1 MTAPLT
7 APVDED
13 GLVDR
18 AARPPQRGR
27 GEKLPSIPRS
37 PAQRRA
43 RRRRTLVAWGF
54 ALPFAIVF
62 AVFMLL
68 PILGSFAMSF
78 TDFTSRDIRTPFAV
92 NFAGLD
98 QYVQLFGDERFLTS
112 LSVTGIFV
120 VVGIPVTIAVAL
132 ALALALNTGR
142 GKIVSFFRVGFYAPV
157 VTSIVAVA
165 VVWRYILLPDGLLN
179 NALAVI
185 GIQGPNWLNDTTWAL
200 PALILMAVWRN
211 VGTLMVIFLA
221 GLQSIPTD
229 VQEAAVVDGAGP
241 WRRLS
246 SVTLPLLQPTILLG
260 AVLISVGYLQ
270 FFEEAFVMTQGGP
283 LDSTLSVAYY
293 TFQQFGFGNYG
304 LASAASYVLFL
315 AIALLSLLQFRLLRS
330 KD

>member
-1 MTAPLT
+1 MSVLLT
-7 APVDED
+7 APSGGAEPAGRSGGSVRRSR
-13 GLVDR
+13 DR
-18 AARPPQRGR
+18 H
-27 GEKLPSIPRS
+27 PSAPRS

-68 PILGSFAMSF
+68 PIVGSFAMSF

-92 NFAGLD
+92 DFTGVD
-98 QYVQLFGDERFLTS
+98 QYLQLFGDQRFLRS
-112 LSVTGIFV
+112 LGVTGIFV
-120 VVGIPVTIAVAL
+120 VIGIPVTIAVAL

-142 GKIVSFFRVGFYAPV
+142 GRIVSFFRVGFYAPV

-179 NALAVI
+179 TALGAV

-200 PALILMAVWRN
+200 PSLILMAVWRN

-221 GLQSIPTD
+221 GLQSVPAD
-229 VQEAAVVDGAGP
+229 VQEAATVDGAGP
-241 WRRLS
+241 WRRLW
-246 SVTLPLLQPTILLG
+246 SVTLPLLRPTILLG